1 VAYEEKF
8 IKPLFIQTPSVTLR
22 AIFFFGISVTCM
34 VTDYR
39 YDYIKQIRTELSVVM
54 YPLQYIVN
62 LPVQAGLWLSQNF
75 STRGQLLDEMAQL
88 RERNLRLQVSLQKYE
103 DLKSENERL
112 RALLDSSIKL
122 GERMMLAEVFAVD
135 LDPFSRKIMINKGK
149 TDNVFNGQPLLDAY
163 GVLGQVTNTSQQSS
177 TVMLITDPNHALPVQ
192 VVRTGLRTIAMGM
205 GATNRLKLL
214 YLPNNSGIKVGDLLV
229 TSGLGGQ
236 FPPGYPVGTVV
247 EFTPDIGQPY
257 AQVQAIP
264 SAHLERNREV
274 LLVWTS
280 EENQKAA
287 AEVEQKP

>member
-1 VAYEEKF
+1 MVA
-8 IKPLFIQTPSVTLR
+8 
-22 AIFFFGISVTCM
+22 
-34 VTDYR
+34 DYR
-39 YDYIKQIRTELSVVM
+39 YSYVKQIRTELSVAM

-62 LPVQAGLWLSQNF
+62 LPVQTGQWLSQNF

-88 RERNLRLQVSLQKYE
+88 RERNLLLQVSLQKYE

-112 RALLDSSIKL
+112 RTLLDSSIKL
-122 GERMMLAEVFAVD
+122 GERMLLTEVLAVD
-135 LDPFSRKIMINKGK
+135 LDPFSRKIMINKG
-149 TDNVFNGQPLLDAY
+149 TVQGVFNGQPLLDAY
-163 GVLGQVTNTSQQSS
+163 GVLGQVTNTGPQSS
-177 TVMLITDPNHALPVQ
+177 TVMLITDPSHALPVQ

-236 FPPGYPVGTVV
+236 FPAGYPVGTVA

-280 EENQKAA
+280 EEKQKAA
-287 AEVEQKP
+287 SGGGEQKP